1 MLARI
6 ASEVRD
12 TRPAANRGQ
21 FLLQKRLISATM
33 QQTAEVPVLAPAA
46 ARVFASL

>member
-1 MLARI
+1 M
-6 ASEVRD
+6 EVVPTFRNSW
-12 TRPAANRGQ
+12 PAGNHGQ